1 MDVESEINSI
11 KERNKKVDLNKKWE
25 TSLERKLLVAA
36 LTYIVMA
43 LIFNSAQV
51 PNPFFNALIPTLGF
65 LLSTLTLDFA
75 KQQWV
80 KKES

>member
-1 MDVESEINSI
+1 MDFESEIKSI
-11 KERNKKVDLNKKWE
+11 KERNKRVELDKKWE

-51 PNPFFNALIPTLGF
+51 PSPFFNALIPTLGF

>member
-1 MDVESEINSI
+1 MDFESEIKSI
-11 KERNKKVDLNKKWE
+11 KERNKRVELDKKWE

-51 PNPFFNALIPTLGF
+51 PSPFFNALIPTLGF
-65 LLSTLTLDFA
+65 LLSTLALDFA